1 MNRTSGQLSVIRN
14 QNRLYNKPRGIML
27 KILVPEK
34 NGISGIA
41 ASEFVSLWRQVTGEK
56 LAVITR
62 DDPKSDL
69 VVLGSDAYN
78 AFTHTKIVEKVIPQF
93 SLAVGTDGYQLR
105 SAADSNGRKLLFIAG
120 ARPRA
125 LLYGVYRFFELRADC
140 RYFWDGDIIPKAKMI
155 DITGLDVKEAPRFQY
170 RGLHYFAHRSLTRF
184 QAEHWDFPEWK
195 REIDWIL
202 KKRMNLF
209 MLRIGLDDLFQ
220 KAFPDIVSYPKGYDM
235 DHSKPRTYD
244 DRTLFWSL
252 EYRAELRKEVLAYA
266 RERDLLHP
274 EDVGTMTH
282 WFSRTPQEYLDKV
295 KPDFMPQASSG
306 YSEQSGLVWD
316 IRQEKNL
323 DAYWKLT
330 ETHIREYGSP
340 EIFNTIGLAERRC
353 YADRESNHQMKLY
366 TYRRIQKK
374 LREHYPN
381 APLLIGSWDFSMYWT
396 PEEVRELVKELD
408 PEHTLIFDLT
418 SDTDDE
424 LRTFQNWDLCGKF
437 PWIYGIFHAYEP
449 NSEPR
454 GNYDAI
460 ARRLPVAAADPMCKG
475 MVYWSENSHSDT
487 LLLEFLAAN
496 AWDPEKSNVLIDSF
510 TEKFCLARYDRK
522 TAPKML
528 ELWKDSLPFIKARH
542 WNGPGA
548 WGSSG
553 RFFTFLFSEFY
564 FSPLSYLSEENSV
577 LEQKARYYRNL
588 LEPLMSAAP
597 GLLCRFAALKLEKEH
612 EFVKR
617 DVFDLIRTVS
627 ARGLCYAFSRLILA
641 MFEWRHGAYN
651 CNEIEHWFG
660 LIREAEMLFAE
671 ILAANREYSL
681 YASLLDLQKKQ
692 KTNPKFENTLK
703 GNAENGYCRSFITE
717 LFTEIYIPELEFC
730 RKLFQETVKAGKR
743 TMDGKADP
751 RFAAVKD
758 RFYKTPLK
766 KIAPDC
772 ATAMKKLPADLKKLA
787 AVFES
792 MIPTS

>member
-1 MNRTSGQLSVIRN
+1 
-14 QNRLYNKPRGIML
+14 ML

-34 NGISGIA
+34 SGISGIA

-56 LAVITR
+56 LAVVTR

-78 AFTHTKIVEKVIPQF
+78 AFSHAKIVEKVIPQF
-93 SLAVGTDGYQLR
+93 SLATGTDGYQLR
-105 SAADSNGRKLLFIAG
+105 SAVDSNGRNLLFIAG

-125 LLYGVYRFFELRADC
+125 LLYGVFRFFELRANC
-140 RYFWDGDIIPKAKMI
+140 RYFWDGDIVPKAKMI
-155 DITGLDVKEAPRFQY
+155 DITGLEVRDVPRFQY
-170 RGLHYFAHRSLTRF
+170 RGLRYFAHRSLTRF

-220 KAFPDIVSYPKGYDM
+220 KAFPDVVSYPKGYEM
-235 DHSKPRTYD
+235 DHSTPRSYD
-244 DRTLFWSL
+244 DHTLFWSL
-252 EYRAELRKEVLAYA
+252 KYRGELRKQVLAYA

-274 EDVGTMTH
+274 EDIGTMTH
-282 WFSRTPQEYLDKV
+282 WYSRTPKDYLDKV
-295 KPDFMPQASSG
+295 KPDFMPQATSG
-306 YSEQSGLVWD
+306 YGEQSGLVWD

-340 EIFNTIGLAERRC
+340 EMFHTIGLAERRC

-408 PEHTLIFDLT
+408 PERTLIFDYT

-424 LRTFQNWDLCGKF
+424 LRTFQNWDLCGNF

-475 MVYWSENSHSDT
+475 MVYWPENSHSDT
-487 LLLEFLAAN
+487 LMLEFLSAN
-496 AWDPEKSNVLIDSF
+496 AWDPEKSNHRIDSF
-510 TEKFCLARYDRK
+510 AEKFCAARYDGK
-522 TAPKML
+522 TASKML

-542 WNGPGA
+542 WNGPG
-548 WGSSG
+548 S
-553 RFFTFLFSEFY
+553 RYFTFLFSEFC
-564 FSPLSYLSEENSV
+564 FHPQNMLDDHPV
-577 LEQKARYYRNL
+577 FEQKARFFSEQ

-597 GLLCRFAALKLEKEH
+597 GLLRRFAALKLEKEH

-617 DVFDLIRTVS
+617 DVFDLIRTVA
-627 ARGLCYAFSRLILA
+627 ARGLCYAFSRVILSL
-641 MFEWRHGAYN
+641 FEWRHGADARD
-651 CNEIEHWFG
+651 EIGRWFE
-660 LIREAEMLFAE
+660 LIREEETVFAG
-671 ILAANREYSL
+671 ILAADREYSL
-681 YASLLDLQKKQ
+681 YASLLDLQKKR
-692 KTNPKFENTLK
+692 KTNPKFEYTLK

-717 LFTEIYIPELEFC
+717 LFTEIYIPELEIC
-730 RKLFQETVKAGKR
+730 RDLFREAVKAGKR

-758 RFYKTPLK
+758 RFYDTPLK
-766 KIAPDC
+766 KIAPD
-772 ATAMKKLPADLKKLA
+772 TADAGKKLSANLKKLA
-787 AVFES
+787 DLFES
-792 MIPTS
+792 MIPTSK